1 MDSPP
6 RLDLARV
13 APFLDADGT
22 PSVAAIGLTDQRDG
36 NGCAGA

>member
-6 RLDLARV
+6 RLDLARA

-22 PSVAAIGLTDQRDG
+22 PSVAAIGRADLFDG
-36 NGCAGA
+36 SGCAGA